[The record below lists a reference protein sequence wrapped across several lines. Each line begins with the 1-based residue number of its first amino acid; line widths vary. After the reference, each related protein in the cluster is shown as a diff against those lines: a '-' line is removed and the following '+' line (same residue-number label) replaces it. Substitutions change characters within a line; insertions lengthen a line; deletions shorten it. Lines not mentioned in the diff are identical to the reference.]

1 VPAMLPAPRKRE
13 VTSRSDR
20 RLRSTGLNCAT
31 SFVSAVVSDWRDGCC
46 SDRAARLLCE
56 AVARNTARA
65 QNIRFL
71 FEVAVVRG
79 PGAASESALHVGR
92 REEGAVTAPA
102 RRPQDTPQKRFR
114 QTAGAIAIVFSVRLS
129 RKMTQ

>member
-1 VPAMLPAPRKRE
+1 VPAMLPAPRERE
-13 VTSRSDR
+13 VVPRAPIARAINGPS
-20 RLRSTGLNCAT
+20 CAAN
-31 SFVSAVVSDWRDGCC
+31 SFVSAAVSEPRDGRW
-46 SDRAARLLCE
+46 SDRAARSG
-56 AVARNTARA
+56 ARNTARA
-65 QNIRFL
+65 ENIRFL
-71 FEVAVVRG
+71 FEGAVDRG

-92 REEGAVTAPA
+92 REGGAVTAPA